1 MVVFILAYEHTYEGL
16 HGMRTCGVFDFD
28 CIEEAEEMAINLS
41 MSVIESYS
49 CITESFE
56 NPEDED
62 EVIEDIAFTI
72 YEVKDSI
79 LERFPLWELDEIAA
93 EIDEEE
99 FIELYCYTTPI
110 SVC

>member
-1 MVVFILAYEHTYEGL
+1 MVVFIDAYEHIYEGL

-28 CIEEAEEMAINLS
+28 YVGEAEEMAIDLS

-49 CITESFE
+49 CIIESFE
-56 NPEDED
+56 NPEDKY
-62 EVIEDIAFTI
+62 EVFEDIAFRI
-72 YEVKDSI
+72 YEVTDKTLDK
-79 LERFPLWELDEIAA
+79 FTLDELNDAAA

-99 FIELYCYTTPI
+99 FIELYCYSAPI

>member
-1 MVVFILAYEHTYEGL
+1 MVVFIDAYEHIYEGL
-16 HGMRTCGVFDFD
+16 HGMRTCSVFNFD
-28 CIEEAEEMAINLS
+28 YVGEAEEMAIDLS

-56 NPEDED
+56 NPEDKY
-62 EVIEDIAFTI
+62 EVFEDIAFTI
-72 YEVKDSI
+72 YKVKDST
-79 LERFPLWELDEIAA
+79 LERFSLWELDEIAA